1 MIVYPS
7 LTSIAHM
14 MTKLL
19 TPDYFTKNTC
29 LFKDNFLHEM
39 PFDVQI
45 AIMDEVDILDEKE
58 LKRKAEL
65 EEVVADL
72 LSLTGDEPKDIVAHA
87 VSNILWEL
95 KYRINED
102 DDDDRYQDLLH
113 TLINEECDKDFEQMG
128 KKEKMEIVVNSYG
141 VMDLLK
147 ELRDEYDL
155 DIKDYTSDELYAKCY
170 YMRLYNLFRDEDFSC
185 DDIKIIQKYNINVLI
200 NDEDE

>member
-7 LTSIAHM
+7 LTTIAHM
-14 MTKLL
+14 TTKLL

-45 AIMDEVDILDEKE
+45 AIMDEVDELDKQE
-58 LKRKAEL
+58 LERKAEL
-65 EEVVADL
+65 EELVADL
-72 LSLTGDEPKDIVAHA
+72 ISLSGDEPKDIVAHA
-87 VSNILWEL
+87 MSNILWEL

-102 DDDDRYQDLLH
+102 DDDNRYQDLLH
-113 TLINEECDKDFEQMG
+113 MLIDEECDKDFEQMG
-128 KKEKMEIVVNSYG
+128 KTEKMEIVVNWYG

-147 ELRDEYDL
+147 ELRNGYDL
-155 DIKDYTSDELYAKCY
+155 DIKDYTSEELYAKCY
-170 YMRLYNLFRDEDFSC
+170 YMCLYNLISDFSC

>member
-7 LTSIAHM
+7 LTTIAHM

-65 EEVVADL
+65 EELVADL
-72 LSLTGDEPKDIVAHA
+72 ISLSGDEPDDIVSNAM
-87 VSNILWEL
+87 SNILWEL

-102 DDDDRYQDLLH
+102 DDDDKYQDLLH
-113 TLINEECDKDFEQMG
+113 TLIDEECDEDFEQMG
-128 KKEKMEIVVNSYG
+128 KTEKMEIVVNSVG
-141 VMDLLK
+141 VIGLLK
-147 ELRDEYDL
+147 LLRNEYGI
-155 DIKDYTSDELYAKCY
+155 DIKDYNCEELYTKCFHQY
-170 YMRLYNLFRDEDFSC
+170 LYQLFRYDLTC

>member
-7 LTSIAHM
+7 LTTITHK

-39 PFDVQI
+39 PHDVQI
-45 AIMDEVDILDEKE
+45 AIMDEVDELDKQE
-58 LKRKAEL
+58 LERKAEL
-65 EEVVADL
+65 EELVADL
-72 LSLTGDEPKDIVAHA
+72 ISLSGDEPKDIVAHA
-87 VSNILWEL
+87 MSNILWEL

-102 DDDDRYQDLLH
+102 DDDNRYQDLLH
-113 TLINEECDKDFEQMG
+113 MLIDEECDKDFEQMG
-128 KKEKMEIVVNSYG
+128 KTEKMEIVVNWYG

-147 ELRDEYDL
+147 ELRNGYDL

-170 YMRLYNLFRDEDFSC
+170 YMCLYNLISDFSC